1 MSEKPLHEC
10 RKEAVIAKLEE
21 KMTTVEKSIADH
33 NRLFSTI
40 YDLISEIKIMN
51 INIKAISDQQAKQ
64 NNTLTTI
71 DSRLDQLEQ
80 APGKKLVEEKYA
92 IRRQVVTAI
101 VTCII
106 TAATGLLL
114 WAINMSDMM
123 PVGK

>member
-21 KMTTVEKSIADH
+21 KMTTVEKSIADY

-80 APGKKLVEEKYA
+80 APGKKLVEEKYT
-92 IRRQVVTAI
+92 IRKQVITAI

-114 WAINMSDMM
+114 WAINMSDIMT
-123 PVGK
+123 VGK